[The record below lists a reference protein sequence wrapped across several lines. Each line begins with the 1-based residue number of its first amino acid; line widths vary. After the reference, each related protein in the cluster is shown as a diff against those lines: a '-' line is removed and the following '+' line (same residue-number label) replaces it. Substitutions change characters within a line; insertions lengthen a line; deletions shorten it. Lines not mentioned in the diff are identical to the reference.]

1 MQQVSGRLF
10 GAFQGRIKMRA
21 RLVEARALQTKRT
34 MRTLRIL
41 ITLASATLLLAA
53 TANSQAQY
61 SLLHNFA
68 GWPKDGINPEGSLTL
83 DGSTLY
89 GMTYR
94 GGSSNWGTIFRINTH
109 GSGYTILH
117 SFSSVTNDGG
127 FPRGSLTLDSPAIYG
142 MTSAGGSSGSGVVFQ
157 INIDGSGYTN
167 LHSFAGWP
175 NDGSLPYGS
184 LMLDGT
190 NLYGMTSAG
199 GSSNWGTIFRINTH
213 GSGYTILHSFGSGAN
228 DGGLPYGSLTLDGTN
243 LYGMTQLGGSS
254 NNGTIFQI
262 NIDGSGYTI
271 LHSFGSGANDGGFP
285 SGSLTLDSPA
295 IYGMTSA
302 GGSSGGGVAFQIN
315 IDGSGYTNLHSFGSG
330 GNDGSLPSGSLTLDG
345 TNLYGMTQLGGSSG
359 GGVAFQINIDGSGYT
374 ILHSFGS
381 GANDGSLPSGSLT
394 LDRTNLYGTT
404 VLGGMDDD
412 GTVFKLAS
420 AEVCTY
426 TLSPTNIPAAANGGS
441 KHVGVK
447 VKGLDCSW
455 TASTAYDWITIRS
468 GGSGTNNSS
477 VVIAVATNLDTLAR
491 TGTVSIADQTVTVA
505 QRAAKCSFT
514 LDTNAVTFTSSGG
527 SSDVVVT
534 ANGGNCAWRVVNK
547 AEFLTITSATE
558 FTGDGTVTYIVET
571 NTIAKAR
578 TGAVTIA
585 GKAYKVKQ
593 EAAP

>member
-330 GNDGSLPSGSLTLDG
+330 GNDGSLPSGSLTLD
-345 TNLYGMTQLGGSSG
+345 
-359 GGVAFQINIDGSGYT
+359 
-374 ILHSFGS
+374 
-381 GANDGSLPSGSLT
+381 
-394 LDRTNLYGTT
+394 RTNLYGTT

>member
-1 MQQVSGRLF
+1 
-10 GAFQGRIKMRA
+10 
-21 RLVEARALQTKRT
+21 

-61 SLLHNFA
+61 GLLHNFA

-117 SFSSVTNDGG
+117 SFSSVANDGG
-127 FPRGSLTLDSPAIYG
+127 FPRGSLTLDDTKLYG

-157 INIDGSGYTN
+157 INIDGN
-167 LHSFAGWP
+167 
-175 NDGSLPYGS
+175 
-184 LMLDGT
+184 
-190 NLYGMTSAG
+190 
-199 GSSNWGTIFRINTH
+199 
-213 GSGYTILHSFGSGAN
+213 GYTILHSFGSGGN
-228 DGGLPYGSLTLDGTN
+228 DGSFPSGSLTLDGTN
-243 LYGMTQLGGSS
+243 L
-254 NNGTIFQI
+254 
-262 NIDGSGYTI
+262 
-271 LHSFGSGANDGGFP
+271 
-285 SGSLTLDSPA
+285 
-295 IYGMTSA
+295 YGMTSA

-374 ILHSFGS
+374 ILHSFAGWP
-381 GANDGSLPSGSLT
+381 NDGSLPSGSLT
-394 LDRTNLYGTT
+394 LDGANLYGTT
-404 VLGGMDDD
+404 VLGGTDDD

-455 TASTAYDWITIRS
+455 TASTTYDWITIRS
-468 GGSGTNNSS
+468 GSSGTNNSS

-547 AEFLTITSATE
+547 AEFITITSATE
-558 FTGDGTVTYIVET
+558 FTGDGTVTYTVET
-571 NTIAKAR
+571 NTTAKAR
-578 TGAVTIA
+578 TGTVTIA